1 MLRRLL
7 ENTGKTADLGIEQA
21 GLVVRILH
29 EQAAQRFTGFTLLA
43 AARGVAQGIGR
54 QVSG

>member
-43 AARGVAQGIGR
+43 AART
-54 QVSG
+54 